1 MSHDNGPVD
10 NGPVDNGPVDNGPV
24 DNGPV
29 GNGPVGNGPVGNGP
43 VDNGRAPI
51 AVANAPVSYGA
62 FELTVGSDPDVPD
75 GQSVLSQVAAAGY
88 AGIDLGPV
96 GYLGRGDELGEAL
109 ARHRLGLAGAY
120 VELPYSDPEALEGA
134 LPQLD
139 AVLGTF
145 DVVRSYLPGPAPRPT
160 LADSGSKRRNMLP
173 ARSVRDHSLG
183 FDADGWK
190 RFAAGLARVIA
201 RCRDR
206 GYEPTFHPETGTHV
220 EAPWEIE
227 RVLEVSDIG
236 LCLET
241 GHMLL
246 GGGDPV
252 MMLRDL
258 GDRVNHVH
266 LKDARLKVM
275 DEIVADQAPVTEI
288 WTREAF
294 CALGG
299 GDLDVDA
306 VLAGLRKISFGGWL
320 VVEQD
325 ILPRS
330 AGRMARTHLRALA
343 GSERVAVTAIAEMSA
358 AARSTVNIRG
368 VTLHASPA
376 EMLAAAALDGVLIAA
391 PTDQHG

>member
-1 MSHDNGPVD
+1 MGDDRDAGPIT
-10 NGPVDNGPVDNGPV
+10 G
-24 DNGPV
+24 
-29 GNGPVGNGPVGNGP
+29 
-43 VDNGRAPI
+43 AI

-62 FELTVGSDPDVPD
+62 FELTVGRDPDVPR
-75 GQSVLSQVAAAGY
+75 GEAVLNQVQSAGY

-96 GYLGRGDELGEAL
+96 GYLGNKERLGESL
-109 ARHRLGLAGAY
+109 AGHDLGLAGAY
-120 VELPYSDPEALEGA
+120 VELPYADHDTLEQA

-139 AVLGTF
+139 AVLDTF
-145 DVVRSYLPGPAPRPT
+145 DAVQGYLPGPSPRPT
-160 LADSGSKRRNMLP
+160 LADSGSPLRGLLP
-173 ARSVRDHSLG
+173 GRSVTDPALG
-183 FDADGWK
+183 YDADGWR
-190 RFAAGLARVIA
+190 RFAAGLARVVA

-227 RVLEVSDIG
+227 RVMEVSDIG

-252 MMLRDL
+252 AMLAEL

-266 LKDARLKVM
+266 LKDARLSVM
-275 DEIVADQAPVTEI
+275 NTIIADRAPVTEI

-294 CALGG
+294 CALGD
-299 GDLDVDA
+299 GDLDTDA
-306 VLAGLRKISFGGWL
+306 VLNGLRRISFSGWL

-330 AGRMARTHLRALA
+330 A
-343 GSERVAVTAIAEMSA
+343 ERFSRA
-358 AARSTVNIRG
+358 AAEQRYNRG
-368 VTLHASPA
+368 F
-376 EMLAAAALDGVLIAA
+376 LAARGL
-391 PTDQHG
+391 

>member
-1 MSHDNGPVD
+1 MSENSG
-10 NGPVDNGPVDNGPV
+10 G
-24 DNGPV
+24 
-29 GNGPVGNGPVGNGP
+29 
-43 VDNGRAPI
+43 API

-62 FELTVGSDPDVPD
+62 FELTVGTDPDVPD
-75 GQSVLSQVAAAGY
+75 GESVLSQVAAAGY

-109 ARHRLGLAGAY
+109 ARRHLGLAGAY
-120 VELPYSDPEALEGA
+120 EELPYSDPDALADA
-134 LPQLD
+134 LPELD
-139 AVLGTF
+139 AVLDVF
-145 DVVRSYLPGPAPRPT
+145 DAVRSYLPGPPPRPT
-160 LADSGSKRRNMLP
+160 LADSGSKRRAMLP

-183 FDADGWK
+183 FDADGWQ
-190 RFAAGLARVIA
+190 RFAAGLAQVIA

-227 RVLEVSDIG
+227 RVLDVSDVG

-252 MMLRDL
+252 TMLRDL

-266 LKDARLKVM
+266 LKDARLAVM
-275 DEIVADQAPVTEI
+275 NEIVTDQAPVTEI

-330 AGRMARTHLRALA
+330 AQRFARAAQEQRHNRAFLA
-343 GSERVAVTAIAEMSA
+343 ER
-358 AARSTVNIRG
+358 G
-368 VTLHASPA
+368 L
-376 EMLAAAALDGVLIAA
+376 
-391 PTDQHG
+391 

>member
-1 MSHDNGPVD
+1 MSDDRDAGPIT
-10 NGPVDNGPVDNGPV
+10 G
-24 DNGPV
+24 
-29 GNGPVGNGPVGNGP
+29 
-43 VDNGRAPI
+43 AI

-62 FELTVGSDPDVPD
+62 FELTVGRDPDVPR
-75 GQSVLSQVAAAGY
+75 GEAVLNQVQSAGY

-96 GYLGRGDELGEAL
+96 GYLGNKERLGESL
-109 ARHRLGLAGAY
+109 AGHDLGLAGAY
-120 VELPYSDPEALEGA
+120 VELPYADHDTLEQA

-139 AVLGTF
+139 AVLDTF
-145 DVVRSYLPGPAPRPT
+145 DAVQGYLPGPSPRPT
-160 LADSGSKRRNMLP
+160 LADSGSPLRGLLP
-173 ARSVRDHSLG
+173 GRSFTDPALG
-183 FDADGWK
+183 YDADGWR
-190 RFAAGLARVIA
+190 RFAAGLARVVA

-227 RVLEVSDIG
+227 RVMEVSDIG

-252 MMLRDL
+252 AMLAEL

-266 LKDARLKVM
+266 LKDARLSVM
-275 DEIVADQAPVTEI
+275 NTIIADRAPVTEI

-299 GDLDVDA
+299 GDLDTDA
-306 VLAGLRKISFGGWL
+306 VLDGLRRISFSGWL

-330 AGRMARTHLRALA
+330 A
-343 GSERVAVTAIAEMSA
+343 ERFSRA
-358 AARSTVNIRG
+358 AAEQRYNRG
-368 VTLHASPA
+368 F
-376 EMLAAAALDGVLIAA
+376 LAARGL
-391 PTDQHG
+391 

>member
-1 MSHDNGPVD
+1 MSHDNGSVD
-10 NGPVDNGPVDNGPV
+10 NS
-24 DNGPV
+24 
-29 GNGPVGNGPVGNGP
+29 
-43 VDNGRAPI
+43 RAPI

-62 FELTVGSDPDVPD
+62 FELTVGYDPDVPD
-75 GQSVLSQVAAAGY
+75 GHSVLSQVAAAGY

-120 VELPYSDPEALEGA
+120 VELPYSDPDALQGA

-139 AVLGTF
+139 AVLDTF
-145 DVVRSYLPGPAPRPT
+145 DVVRSYLPGPPPRPT
-160 LADSGSKRRNMLP
+160 LADSGSKQRNMLP

-183 FDADGWK
+183 FDAEGWK

-241 GHMLL
+241 GHMML

-252 MMLRDL
+252 AMLRGL

-266 LKDARLKVM
+266 LKDARRSVM
-275 DEIVADQAPVTEI
+275 AGIVADEAPVTEI

-294 CALGG
+294 CELGH
-299 GDLDVDA
+299 GDLDADA
-306 VLAGLRKISFGGWL
+306 ILDGLRRISFGGWL

-330 AGRMARTHLRALA
+330 AERFAR
-343 GSERVAVTAIAEMSA
+343 A
-358 AARSTVNIRG
+358 AAEQRHNRAFLAERG
-368 VTLHASPA
+368 L
-376 EMLAAAALDGVLIAA
+376 
-391 PTDQHG
+391 

>member
-1 MSHDNGPVD
+1 MTDD
-10 NGPVDNGPVDNGPV
+10 D
-24 DNGPV
+24 
-29 GNGPVGNGPVGNGP
+29 
-43 VDNGRAPI
+43 GRAPI

-62 FELTVGSDPDVPD
+62 FELTVGHDPDVPD
-75 GQSVLSQVAAAGY
+75 GESVLSQVAAAGY
-88 AGIDLGPV
+88 AGIDLGP
-96 GYLGRGDELGEAL
+96 AL

-120 VELPYSDPEALEGA
+120 VELPYSDPGALESA
-134 LPQLD
+134 LPELD
-139 AVLGTF
+139 AVLDVF
-145 DVVRSYLPGPAPRPT
+145 DAVRSVLPGPPPRPT
-160 LADSGSKRRNMLP
+160 LADSGRKRRNMLP

-183 FDADGWK
+183 FDAEGWK
-190 RFAAGLARVIA
+190 RFAVGLARVIA

-252 MMLRDL
+252 TMLRDL

-266 LKDARLKVM
+266 LKDARLAVM
-275 DEIVADQAPVTEI
+275 SEIVTDQAPVTEI

-306 VLAGLRKISFGGWL
+306 VLAGLREISFGGWL

-330 AGRMARTHLRALA
+330 ADRFAR
-343 GSERVAVTAIAEMSA
+343 A
-358 AARSTVNIRG
+358 AAEQRHNRAFLAERG
-368 VTLHASPA
+368 L
-376 EMLAAAALDGVLIAA
+376 
-391 PTDQHG
+391 

>member
-1 MSHDNGPVD
+1 MSDDSMSNGGVT
-10 NGPVDNGPVDNGPV
+10 NGGVTNCG
-24 DNGPV
+24 
-29 GNGPVGNGPVGNGP
+29 
-43 VDNGRAPI
+43 API
-51 AVANAPVSYGA
+51 SVANAPVSYGA
-62 FELTVGSDPDVPD
+62 FELTVGTDPDVP
-75 GQSVLSQVAAAGY
+75 GGESVLSQVAAAGY

-96 GYLGRGDELGEAL
+96 GYLGSGDELGEAL
-109 ARHRLGLAGAY
+109 ARRGLGLAGAY
-120 VELPYSDPEALEGA
+120 VELPYSDPDALEGA
-134 LPQLD
+134 VGELD
-139 AVLGTF
+139 GILDVF
-145 DVVRSYLPGPAPRPT
+145 DTVRSYLTGPPPRPT
-160 LADSGSKRRNMLP
+160 LADKGSKRRAMLP

-183 FDADGWK
+183 FDADGWR

-227 RVLEVSDIG
+227 RVIEVSDVG

-252 MMLRDL
+252 AMLRDL

-266 LKDARLKVM
+266 LKDARLAVM
-275 DEIVADQAPVTEI
+275 NEIVTDQAPVTEI

-294 CALGG
+294 CALGA

-306 VLAGLRKISFGGWL
+306 VLAGLRTISFGGWL

-325 ILPRS
+325 ILPRN
-330 AGRMARTHLRALA
+330 A
-343 GSERVAVTAIAEMSA
+343 ERFAQA
-358 AARSTVNIRG
+358 AAEQRHNRVFLAERG
-368 VTLHASPA
+368 L
-376 EMLAAAALDGVLIAA
+376 
-391 PTDQHG
+391 

>member
-1 MSHDNGPVD
+1 MSENSG
-10 NGPVDNGPVDNGPV
+10 G
-24 DNGPV
+24 
-29 GNGPVGNGPVGNGP
+29 
-43 VDNGRAPI
+43 API

-62 FELTVGSDPDVPD
+62 FELTVGTDPDVPD
-75 GQSVLSQVAAAGY
+75 GESVLSQVAAAGY

-109 ARHRLGLAGAY
+109 ARRGLGLAGAY
-120 VELPYSDPEALEGA
+120 VELPYSDPDALEDA

-139 AVLGTF
+139 AILDVF
-145 DVVRSYLPGPAPRPT
+145 DVVRSYLPGPPPRPT
-160 LADSGSKRRNMLP
+160 LADSGSKRRAMLP

-183 FDADGWK
+183 FDADGWQ

-227 RVLEVSDIG
+227 RVLDVSDVG

-252 MMLRDL
+252 TMLRDL

-266 LKDARLKVM
+266 LKDARLAVM
-275 DEIVADQAPVTEI
+275 NEIVTDQAPVTEI

-306 VLAGLRKISFGGWL
+306 VLAGLRTISFGGWL

-330 AGRMARTHLRALA
+330 AQRFARAATEQRHNRAFLA
-343 GSERVAVTAIAEMSA
+343 ER
-358 AARSTVNIRG
+358 G
-368 VTLHASPA
+368 L
-376 EMLAAAALDGVLIAA
+376 
-391 PTDQHG
+391 

>member
-1 MSHDNGPVD
+1 
-10 NGPVDNGPVDNGPV
+10 
-24 DNGPV
+24 
-29 GNGPVGNGPVGNGP
+29 
-43 VDNGRAPI
+43 
-51 AVANAPVSYGA
+51 
-62 FELTVGSDPDVPD
+62 
-75 GQSVLSQVAAAGY
+75 
-88 AGIDLGPV
+88 
-96 GYLGRGDELGEAL
+96 
-109 ARHRLGLAGAY
+109 
-120 VELPYSDPEALEGA
+120 
-134 LPQLD
+134 
-139 AVLGTF
+139 
-145 DVVRSYLPGPAPRPT
+145 
-160 LADSGSKRRNMLP
+160 MLP
-173 ARSVRDHSLG
+173 ARSVRDQSLG

-241 GHMLL
+241 GHMML

-252 MMLRDL
+252 TMLRDL

-266 LKDARLKVM
+266 LKDARLAVM
-275 DEIVADQAPVTEI
+275 DEIVTDQAPVTEI

-330 AGRMARTHLRALA
+330 AGRFARAAQEQRHNRAFLA
-343 GSERVAVTAIAEMSA
+343 ER
-358 AARSTVNIRG
+358 G
-368 VTLHASPA
+368 L
-376 EMLAAAALDGVLIAA
+376 
-391 PTDQHG
+391 